1 MTYRMTFRGTGVPAE
16 PGQSVAAALVAAGIT
31 DWRTT
36 RKDGRPRGL
45 FCGIGVCFDCLITV
59 DGARAERACLVPAAD
74 GMRLGDALE
83 SGDVA
88 ESGGVLA
95 GAGDAE
101 SGDALDGEGDPESG
115 DAQDTRDDSRAA
127 QHAEEDGDGAHS

>member
-1 MTYRMTFRGTGVPAE
+1 MTHRMTFRGIEVPAQ
-16 PGQSVAAALVAAGIT
+16 PGQSIAAALVAAGIT

-36 RKDGRPRGL
+36 RGKGRPRGL

-83 SGDVA
+83 SA
-88 ESGGVLA
+88 EA
-95 GAGDAE
+95 TE
-101 SGDALDGEGDPESG
+101 PGETPQDDGDPEP
-115 DAQDTRDDSRAA
+115 ARARHPEA
-127 QHAEEDGDGAHS
+127 VRHTEEDGDGAPS